1 MSRGEAGAVYGVD
14 GRVLAIGDTDGTL
27 SWWNL
32 ERQEPM
38 FSISQGLYILAMAQ
52 SADRKRLVT
61 IADEEARVMDVA
73 TGRLLK
79 RMPYSGRLTAVSLTS
94 DGRLLA
100 SSGWDDWGTGAIEMT
115 PHAGPRGRRGS
126 LIRSRRSAHH
136 LRSD

>member
-52 SADRKRLVT
+52 SADRKRLAT

-79 RMPYSGRLTAVSLTS
+79 RMPF
-94 DGRLLA
+94 
-100 SSGWDDWGTGAIEMT
+100 
-115 PHAGPRGRRGS
+115 PAGSPRS
-126 LIRSRRSAHH
+126 P
-136 LRSD
+136 